1 MVFKVT
7 TPIRRKQKQNMPTQN
22 EYKKNYNEV
31 MNEFATDVEY
41 RIKNAYVL
49 VKDENDFLAKLYT
62 NTTNEEW
69 REHNRTFTEYEEW
82 GEHNRPLTLT
92 EYEEWECEQV
102 SEYYKTYYSNQKIKN
117 QYHEMLRY
125 DSIDAFLTEHIK
137 NSICEDNLGDIISF
151 L

>member
-1 MVFKVT
+1 
-7 TPIRRKQKQNMPTQN
+7 MPTQN
-22 EYKKNYNEV
+22 EYKENYNEV
-31 MNEFATDVEY
+31 MNEFTTDVEY
-41 RIKNAYVL
+41 RIKNAYYL
-49 VKDENDFLAKLYT
+49 VKDENDFLAKVY
-62 NTTNEEW
+62 NNANEEEW